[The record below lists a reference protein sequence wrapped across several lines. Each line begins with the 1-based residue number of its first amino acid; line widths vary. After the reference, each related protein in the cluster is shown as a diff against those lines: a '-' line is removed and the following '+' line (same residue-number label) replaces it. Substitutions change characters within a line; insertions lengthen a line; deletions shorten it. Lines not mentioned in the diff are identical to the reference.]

1 MIIGILPCAGKGT
14 RSGATGPKEL
24 LQVGTHQL
32 IEYSLDVLR
41 KRNVRDLTLVV
52 APGKESVA
60 KYVALAGPDFA
71 LSTVYQRE
79 PLGTGHAI
87 GLVSKLYDRDQRF
100 LYLMP
105 DTVHQ
110 GMPVQMPKT
119 DDVTVFLWQ
128 TNRPEEMGNFA
139 WDATGFV
146 NGHVEKRKPDWDPPY
161 WAWGAAILTKSF
173 LEYAARWSLE
183 SPAGKEFTIDDVFD
197 RWLASGRQIAVAFCS
212 GWYQDC
218 GSAEGIKRAEE
229 LLRRK

>member
-1 MIIGILPCAGKGT
+1 M
-14 RSGATGPKEL
+14 
-24 LQVGTHQL
+24 

-60 KYVALAGPDFA
+60 KYVALRGPDFA

-87 GLVSKLYDRDQRF
+87 GLVNKFNSRDDQF

-119 DDVTVFLWQ
+119 NDVTVFLWQ
-128 TNRPEEMGNFA
+128 TDRPEEMGNFA
-139 WDATGFV
+139 WDSRGLV
-146 NGHVEKRKPDWDPPY
+146 NRHVEKQTPDWDPPY
-161 WAWGAAILTKSF
+161 WAWGAALLNVSF
-173 LEYAARWSLE
+173 LEYAAKWSLE

-197 RWLASGRQIAVAFCS
+197 RWLMSDRRIAVVLCS

-218 GSAEGIKRAEE
+218 GTAEGIRRAEA
-229 LLRRK
+229 LLRTK